1 LRAFIVIG
9 AVVATFWVVTFYI
22 LSNRMAHTAEDAT
35 CRKEQIL
42 LAVSKSQGTI
52 GEIRQDRND
61 LVITTEWRRWM
72 GLNRQRQIDIGMA
85 AACVVTH
92 EGKGGIVLIKS
103 GDTEVGRVVA
113 GKWSSKFGE

>member
-9 AVVATFWVVTFYI
+9 AVVAVFWVATFYI
-22 LSNRMAHTAEDAT
+22 LSNRMAHTGESAI
-35 CRKEQIL
+35 CRNEQIL
-42 LAVSKSQGTI
+42 LAVSKNQHTI
-52 GEIRQDRND
+52 SEIRQDRND
-61 LVITTEWRRWM
+61 LVITTDWRRWM
-72 GLNRQRQIDIGMA
+72 GLNLQRRRDIGMA
-85 AACVVTH
+85 AACVVAH